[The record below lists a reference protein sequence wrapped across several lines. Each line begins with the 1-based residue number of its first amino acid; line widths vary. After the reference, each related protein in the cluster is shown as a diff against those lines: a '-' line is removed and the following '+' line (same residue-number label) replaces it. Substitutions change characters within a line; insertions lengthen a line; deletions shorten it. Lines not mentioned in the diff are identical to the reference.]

1 MTKELDL
8 KIDLA
13 ISQLNVL
20 LGLTEEKDKND
31 KRDLSTKL
39 QDRINGFLKYREDNK
54 ITETFKGQLFVP
66 KLEVKDTSCYW
77 LYVKYGLEVLHLIH
91 TTFYERYHKDKLE
104 NEIFG
109 VKDLKNVHMLIE
121 TIICWGLYPSLMKGV
136 GISLGKRVNSNILK
150 NQEEII
156 NKSQEKDWKKI
167 YNICQCFND
176 IMENFTGYLNATTV
190 QSIILQKYIPDLY
203 SGLLQLGYAPL
214 GKPINKN
221 EQINQKPEISG
232 PVITPTTPGQISASN
247 LNHPITPANLA
258 SSMEKL
264 SINQNNDRII
274 YKEKSI
280 QMFNNIYI
288 KIDPYYSIQA
298 LTLLLGS
305 SINQS
310 PLWLKVICGRYLS
323 KTLLRSNG
331 LRKLLEFMIQPTTVD
346 DELPSINAL
355 EKMARLVTTVP
366 WQASSVEDYCSVISN
381 QIFEI
386 LLNESSI
393 HPSIVKASAFI
404 SVKLIQKYPSFIKK
418 YLIDKII
425 IPLTEFSS
433 IDAKKQMNKQISE
446 NLDDIDSNIIK
457 SESEIKNAIMA
468 IHLLLIGNEPCIE
481 LMNMLSGAVIPLY
494 FIYELA
500 SQNGSNL
507 KTDVY
512 DILSVYFRI
521 VKPELSITLLKT
533 LLYYYENTLQ
543 DKMFAPGPTGGIVL
557 KSIDD
562 PNIKVSINPDI
573 YVEFLKLIDNAD
585 LISSLFLQLLFE
597 WKFNR
602 DDIDKDSSSN
612 ENMKIMTTIQVIM
625 KIIEKIGHSII
636 KKPDDILSFVKNMLV
651 GEEND
656 VESLTIAL
664 SLLET
669 TLVECPTLSNP
680 DILDE
685 IMAILQ
691 TLNTHEVKEIREV
704 SKDLRTMIIAQKKI
718 NSSLNNGKTVTKQR
732 KDSEEQFKQA
742 MKDMA
747 DELLPV
753 RAHGMTQLRNMILKR
768 NEVANENLDDIIK
781 IFLNQIEDQDSFIY
795 LNAVKGLS
803 ALTDI
808 HPFKVIP
815 EILKIY
821 KKPNNGNQNQMD
833 YRLRLGE
840 ALLQTIQR
848 AGDTFGKYVDI
859 IVPDIFIVLHDDS
872 PEMRNS
878 ALSLLSMICET
889 CPLSLTRY
897 FSRITEYVL
906 DLLAL
911 DKVTTSR
918 RGAVG
923 IIVSLLRG
931 LGTSNTIQTIP
942 TKTLKRI
949 ETTLSYIEAV
959 DTDKL
964 IRYNARVGLDDLHT
978 IIKLTLFPESIN

>member
-1 MTKELDL
+1 MTKNLDL

-13 ISQLNVL
+13 ISQLNVI

-31 KRDLSTKL
+31 KRDLTTKL
-39 QDRINGFLKYREDNK
+39 QDRINALLKYREDNK
-54 ITETFKGQLFVP
+54 INETFEGQMFTSE
-66 KLEVKDTSCYW
+66 LEAKDTSCYW
-77 LYVKYGLEVLHLIH
+77 IYVKYGLEVLYLIH
-91 TTFYERYHKDKLE
+91 KSFYERYHKDKLE
-104 NEIFG
+104 SEIFG

-136 GISLGKRVNSNILK
+136 GISLGKRVNSKILK

-156 NKSQEKDWKKI
+156 NTSQEKDWKKI
-167 YNICQCFND
+167 FIICQCFYD
-176 IMENFTGYLNATTV
+176 ILDGFTDYINATTI

-203 SGLLQLGYAPL
+203 SGLLQLGYCPI
-214 GKPINKN
+214 GKPLNNKKKLQQN
-221 EQINQKPEISG
+221 SPQNLQS
-232 PVITPTTPGQISASN
+232 QLSMNSN
-247 LNHPITPANLA
+247 KPITPANLA
-258 SSMEKL
+258 SSIEQL
-264 SINQNNDRII
+264 SINQKDDRII

-280 QMFNNIYI
+280 AMFNDIYL

-305 SINQS
+305 NINQS
-310 PLWLKVICGRYLS
+310 PIWLKVICGRYLS
-323 KTLLRSNG
+323 KTLLRNNG
-331 LRKLLEFMIQPTTVD
+331 MRKLLEFMIQPNSTE

-355 EKMARLVTTVP
+355 EKMAKLVTTVP
-366 WQASSVEDYCSVISN
+366 WQANSVEDYCSIISN
-381 QIFEI
+381 QIIEI
-386 LLNESSI
+386 FVNESSI
-393 HPSIVKASAFI
+393 HPSIVKATAFI
-404 SVKLIQKYPSFIKK
+404 SIKLIQKYPSFIKK
-418 YLIDKII
+418 YLIDPII
-425 IPLTEFSS
+425 EPLTKFSS
-433 IDAKKQMNKQISE
+433 IDIKEQINKQISE
-446 NLDDIDSNIIK
+446 DPEDLDSNVIKTEDDIKKSII
-457 SESEIKNAIMA
+457 S
-468 IHLLLIGNEPCIE
+468 IHLLLIGNEPCVE
-481 LMNMLSGAVIPLY
+481 LMNMLSAAVIPLY

-500 SQNGSNL
+500 SKNSSNL

-512 DILSVYFRI
+512 DILSIYFRI
-521 VKPELSITLLKT
+521 VKHEHSITILKT

-543 DKMFAPGPTGGIVL
+543 DKMFGPGPTGGIVL
-557 KSIDD
+557 KFIDD
-562 PNIKVSINPDI
+562 KNIKISINPDI
-573 YVEFLKLIDNAD
+573 YVDFLKLIDNAD
-585 LISSLFLQLLFE
+585 LISNLFLQLLFE
-597 WKFNR
+597 WKYNR
-602 DDIDKDSSSN
+602 EDIDKDSSTN
-612 ENMKIMTTIQVIM
+612 ENMRIMTTIQIIM

-636 KKPDDILSFVKNMLV
+636 KKPDDILSFVKSMLV

-656 VESLTIAL
+656 IESLTIAL

-669 TLVECPTLSNP
+669 TLSECPTLNNP
-680 DILDE
+680 EILDE

-732 KDSEEQFKQA
+732 KDSEEQFRQA

-753 RAHGMTQLRNMILKR
+753 RAHGMTQLRHMILKR
-768 NEVANENLDDIIK
+768 DEVANENLDDIIK

-803 ALTDI
+803 ALTDT
-808 HPFKVIP
+808 HPFKTIP

-821 KKPNNGNQNQMD
+821 KTPSNKDNQSQMD

-859 IVPDIFIVLHDDS
+859 IIPDIFIVLHDEA
-872 PEMRNS
+872 PEMRSS
-878 ALSLLSMICET
+878 ALSLLSMVCET

-897 FSRITEYVL
+897 FTRITEYVL

-942 TKTLKRI
+942 AKTLKRI
-949 ETTLSYIEAV
+949 ETTLAYIEAV

-978 IIKLTLFPESIN
+978 IIKLTLFPDSEN